1 MELYT
6 LKGQTFWYVSY
17 ILIKLLKV
25 SYACCLLTVSPTWT
39 INKMRAEV
47 LVYFARLCITEQL
60 KKGLVLNKC
69 LLYEW
74 M

>member
-6 LKGQTFWYVSY
+6 LKGQAFWHVTY

-25 SYACCLLTVSPTWT
+25 NYACCLLTVSPTWS

-60 KKGLVLNKC
+60 EKGLVLNKY
-69 LLYEW
+69 LLYE
-74 M
+74 

>member
-25 SYACCLLTVSPTWT
+25 SYACCLLTVSPT
-39 INKMRAEV
+39 
-47 LVYFARLCITEQL
+47 
-60 KKGLVLNKC
+60 
-69 LLYEW
+69 
-74 M
+74 